1 MIFKKGEDIH
11 MTIKIKFLS
20 LCLAMLLLAVPLL
33 TACDGEKPTGTLPP
47 ATGGTTTEAPT
58 TEAPTTETPT
68 TAAPPPAEPIEGGPI
83 ATHTEVGE
91 AWRTYVV
98 DPEAGVAWAT
108 SSIGLHEW
116 SSILFYRT
124 EDTEALAAIL
134 EELRGLE
141 EHVIG
146 IFEPTTMEWRS
157 GMQSG
162 ALSFFA
168 PDNPRYVIHIWF
180 DDHFLQVLTPEDVG
194 YSECYFILDI
204 DTADVLERIEALV
217 GQES

>member
-1 MIFKKGEDIH
+1 

-20 LCLAMLLLAVPLL
+20 LCLALLLLAVPLL
-33 TACDGEKPTGTLPP
+33 TACDGEKPTGTLPS
-47 ATGGTTTEAPT
+47 ATGGTTTETPT

-83 ATHTEVGE
+83 ATHAEVGE

-98 DPEAGVAWAT
+98 DPEAPITWAT
-108 SSIGLHEW
+108 SSIGLNEW

-146 IFEPTTMEWRS
+146 VFEPNQKWWKNMAMSQGGLT
-157 GMQSG
+157 
-162 ALSFFA
+162 F
-168 PDNPRYVIHIWF
+168 YVTGEAYPACNVWM
-180 DDHFLQVLTPEDVG
+180 DKNFLRVSTLE
-194 YSECYFILDI
+194 SSCCFLLDF
-204 DTADVLERIEALV
+204 DTAEVTEAIQTLV
-217 GQES
+217 GRDTGTINGFLPVFG